1 MVIKSV
7 ARFMLFLRVK
17 KGDCHVWRVLTKK
30 CYMVPITIDQ
40 VIRFSLARVNQ
51 YPVEHKR
58 IRDLLIKIQKLRER
72 KIKQEVE
79 NGSVN

>member
-17 KGDCHVWRVLTKK
+17 KGDCHVWRILTKK
-30 CYMVPITIDQ
+30 CYMAPITIDQ

-58 IRDLLIKIQKLRER
+58 IADVLTKIQKARER
-72 KIKQEVE
+72 KIK
-79 NGSVN
+79 

>member
-7 ARFMLFLRVK
+7 ARYILALRTK
-17 KGDCHVWRVLTKK
+17 KGDCYVWRVRTKK
-30 CYMVPITIDQ
+30 CYMAPIPIDQ
-40 VIRFSLARVNQ
+40 VIGFSLARVNQ

-72 KIKQEVE
+72 KIRQE
-79 NGSVN
+79 GRKWLG

>member
-17 KGDCHVWRVLTKK
+17 KGDCHVWRVLSKK
-30 CYMVPITIDQ
+30 CYMAPIPIDQ

-72 KIKQEVE
+72 KIRQE
-79 NGSVN
+79 GRKCG

>member
-7 ARFMLFLRVK
+7 ARYILALRIK
-17 KGDCHVWRVLTKK
+17 KGDCYVWRVLTKK
-30 CYMVPITIDQ
+30 GYMTPITIDQ

-58 IRDLLIKIQKLRER
+58 IADVLTKIQKLRER
-72 KIKQEVE
+72 KIRQEVRKWL
-79 NGSVN
+79 G

>member
-7 ARFMLFLRVK
+7 ARYRLALRTK
-17 KGDCHVWRVLTKK
+17 KGDCYVWRVRTKK
-30 CYMVPITIDQ
+30 CYMAPIPIDQ

-58 IRDLLIKIQKLRER
+58 IADVLTKIQKLRER
-72 KIKQEVE
+72 KIRQE
-79 NGSVN
+79 GRKWLG

>member
-7 ARFMLFLRVK
+7 ARYILALRVK

-30 CYMVPITIDQ
+30 CYMAPITIDQ

-51 YPVEHKR
+51 YPVEQRR
-58 IRDLLIKIQKLRER
+58 IADVLMKIQKLRTR
-72 KIKQEVE
+72 KMRQE
-79 NGSVN
+79 GRR

>member
-7 ARFMLFLRVK
+7 ARYIFALRVK

-30 CYMVPITIDQ
+30 CYMAPITIDQ

-51 YPVEHKR
+51 YPVEQRR
-58 IRDLLIKIQKLRER
+58 IADVLMKIQKLRTR
-72 KIKQEVE
+72 KMRQE
-79 NGSVN
+79 GRR

>member
-30 CYMVPITIDQ
+30 CYMAPITIDQ

-72 KIKQEVE
+72 KIRQE
-79 NGSVN
+79 GRQWLG

>member
-17 KGDCHVWRVLTKK
+17 KGDCHVWRVLSKK
-30 CYMVPITIDQ
+30 CYMAPITIDQ

-58 IRDLLIKIQKLRER
+58 IADVLKQLQKSRER
-72 KIKQEVE
+72 KIRQE
-79 NGSVN
+79 GK

>member
-30 CYMVPITIDQ
+30 CYMAPITIDQ

-51 YPVEHKR
+51 YPVEQRR
-58 IRDLLIKIQKLRER
+58 IADVLMKIQKARER
-72 KIKQEVE
+72 KIK
-79 NGSVN
+79 